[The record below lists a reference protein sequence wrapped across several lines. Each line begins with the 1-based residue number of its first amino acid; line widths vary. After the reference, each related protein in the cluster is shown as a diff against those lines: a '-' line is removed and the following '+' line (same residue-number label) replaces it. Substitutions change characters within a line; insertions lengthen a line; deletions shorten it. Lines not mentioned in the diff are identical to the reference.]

1 MTKYEPATP
10 LRPSGLPSV
19 NSRAENRVV
28 ATAWAA
34 RFGGTEPSPSLAL
47 LDVARCYAI
56 GAPPRISPRGARNT
70 ARPPSAA
77 TC

>member
-10 LRPSGLPSV
+10 LRPLGLPSV
-19 NSRAENRVV
+19 NSRKEVSPTV
-28 ATAWAA
+28 TIVAA
-34 RFGGTEPSPSLAL
+34 RFDGTEPSPSLAL

-56 GAPPRISPRGARNT
+56 GAPPKIWLRGARNA
-70 ARPPSAA
+70 ARPPFAA

>member
-1 MTKYEPATP
+1 MTKYEPAIP

-19 NSRAENRVV
+19 NSRDTIRVGA
-28 ATAWAA
+28 ATLAA

-56 GAPPRISPRGARNT
+56 GAPPKIWLRGARNA
-70 ARPPSAA
+70 ARPPFSA